1 MAERLLGGF
10 VEGRRCRVGGG
21 HGVLTLPGLHRV
33 VLLPIIVGIEE
44 LLEPLDELK
53 VVLELPLHQFVYWD
67 DLETHRGGIRYY
79 NLFKLNQA
87 ANEIFLATGRQQR
100 DYTAEALYFGAKTS

>member
-10 VEGRRCRVGGG
+10 VEGRCCRVGGG

-33 VLLPIIVGIEE
+33 ILLPVIVGIEE

-67 DLETHRGGIRYY
+67 DLEVGSGGGIRYY
-79 NLFKLNQA
+79 NLFKRNQA
-87 ANEIFLATGRQQR
+87 ANKTFLATGRQQR
-100 DYTAEALYFGAKTS
+100 D